1 LPFAAKRL
9 AAQAGAVL
17 EACAHLP
24 NQALLSAPAG
34 VDSILPGKKLQNR
47 FQDCETAIP
56 DYGFAPRHDPP
67 RPNQKPHSDM
77 KDLSKYRNIGI
88 FAHVD
93 AGKTTTTERIL
104 KLTGKIHKIGEVHDG
119 ASTMDFMEQEAE
131 RGITIQSAATT
142 CFWKGY
148 QFNVIDTPG
157 HVDFTIEVYRSLKVL
172 DGGVGVFCGS
182 GGVEPQSETNW
193 RYANDSKV
201 SRVIYVNKLDR
212 TGADFYRVVA
222 QVKKILG
229 ALPLVMVLP
238 IGIEGDFSGVVD
250 LLTMKAHVWDESG
263 QPENFKIEEIPADMV
278 EKAKEYRA
286 ALIDIAVEQD
296 DAAMEKYLEG
306 VEPDIETLKK
316 CIRKGTIDLVFFP
329 TYCGSSFKN
338 KGLQLVLDAVVD
350 YLPSPTDV
358 RPLPEVDAE
367 GNETGKFAIIDPKAP
382 FRGLAFKIM
391 DDKFGALTFTRI
403 YSGTIKKGDTVL
415 NSFTGK
421 TERISRMVE
430 MHADDRKEIDSA
442 QAGDIVAIVGLKNV
456 QTGHTLCDEKNPAT
470 LEPMVFP
477 DPVISIAVAPKDKAN
492 AEKLANAIGKMIQ
505 EDPSFR
511 VETDEETKEMI
522 LKGMGEL
529 HLDIKIDILK
539 RTHKV
544 EVIVGAPQVAYR
556 ETITKEISDSYT
568 HKKQSGGSG
577 QFAKI
582 DYRIEP
588 GEAGT
593 GFIFESKVV
602 GGNVPKEYIPAVE
615 KGFKGMVSKGPLAGY
630 PCLDFKVVL
639 LDGGS
644 HAVDSSALAF
654 EIASKAAYRQTMP
667 KAGPQILEPIM
678 KLDVFAPEEKVG
690 DVIGD
695 LNRRRGVIQGQD
707 STPGGIRVKAEA
719 PLSAMFGYIGD
730 LRTMTSGR
738 GQFSMEFSHYA
749 PCPKN
754 VSDDVIAKAKAKEE
768 ALRAAK

>member
-1 LPFAAKRL
+1 
-9 AAQAGAVL
+9 
-17 EACAHLP
+17 
-24 NQALLSAPAG
+24 
-34 VDSILPGKKLQNR
+34 
-47 FQDCETAIP
+47 
-56 DYGFAPRHDPP
+56 
-67 RPNQKPHSDM
+67 M
-77 KDLSKYRNIGI
+77 KDLTKYRNIGI

-119 ASTMDFMEQEAE
+119 AATTDFMVQEQE

-142 CFWKGY
+142 CFWRDY
-148 QFNVIDTPG
+148 RFNIIDTPG

-172 DGGVGVFCGS
+172 DGGIGVFCAS

-193 RYANDSKV
+193 RYANDSEV
-201 SRVIYVNKLDR
+201 ARVIYVNKMDR
-212 TGADFYRVVA
+212 VGADFYRVVN
-222 QVKKILG
+222 QVKTILG
-229 ALPLVMVLP
+229 AKALVMVLP
-238 IGIEGDFSGVVD
+238 IGEETGFKGIVD
-250 LLTMKAHVWDESG
+250 LLERKSYIWDDSG
-263 QPENFKIEEIPADMV
+263 LPEKFVTGPVPDDLVDKV
-278 EKAKEYRA
+278 EQYRA
-286 ALIDIAVEQD
+286 DLIETSVEQD
-296 DAAMEKYLEG
+296 DDIMERFLDG
-306 VEPDIETLKK
+306 QEPTIEEVKK
-316 CIRKGTIDLVFFP
+316 CIRKGTINLAFFP

-338 KGLQLVLDAVVD
+338 KGVQNVLDAVID
-350 YLPSPTDV
+350 YLPCPTEV
-358 RPLPEVDAE
+358 KPQPEVDLE
-367 GNETGKFAIIDPKAP
+367 GTATGEYAIVDATKP

-415 NSFTGK
+415 NTFTGK

-430 MHADDRKEIDSA
+430 MHADDRTEIDSA
-442 QAGDIVAIVGLKNV
+442 QAGDIIAIVGMKNV

-477 DPVISIAVAPKDKAN
+477 DPVISIAVAAKDKAN
-492 AEKLANAIGKMIQ
+492 AEKLATAIGKMVQ

-511 VETDEETKEMI
+511 VETDEETNELI

-544 EVIVGAPQVAYR
+544 EVVVGAPQVAYR
-556 ETITKEISDSYT
+556 ETITKRIEDEYT

-582 DYRIEP
+582 SYIIEP
-588 GEAGT
+588 LEPGD
-593 GFIFESKVV
+593 GFVFESKVV

-615 KGFKGMVSKGPLAGY
+615 KGFKTSIHKGPLAGY
-630 PCLDFKVVL
+630 PCLDFKVTL
-639 LDGGS
+639 IDGGF

-654 EIASKAAYRQTMP
+654 EIAAKSAYRQTML
-667 KAGPQILEPIM
+667 KAGPQILEPVM
-678 KLDVFAPEEKVG
+678 KIDVFTPDANVG

-695 LNRRRGVIQGQD
+695 LNRRRGMIKSQESGPTGVRI
-707 STPGGIRVKAEA
+707 KAEA

-738 GQFSMEFSHYA
+738 GQFSMEFSHYFA
-749 PCPKN
+749 CPRN
-754 VSDDVIAKAKAKEE
+754 VSDDVIAKAKAREE
-768 ALRAAK
+768 ALRK